1 MFIRIS
7 FREVAVAI
15 SKSRTMTIDEW
26 LLKISWKDPQNI
38 EYPLFLPVG
47 LTSSEATTAKFLES
61 EVVVLILFLTTMLV
75 S

>member
-15 SKSRTMTIDEW
+15 SKSRTMTIDGW